1 MSHITFRFWK
11 FSLLELLPTGHVL
24 VLIFQFLSYSLLA
37 PSFVIIL
44 CLWKITGTENSNWD
58 WDWEKNQNN
67 NNNNN
72 IILKLSNNLF
82 YFHLLFWRLPD
93 NFVSLLGFPENF
105 HFYVWIWIRKL
116 SEEFFHF
123 QIISLKFFYF
133 RSLLEEYQLRKLSEK
148 IFHFQI
154 ISSHF

>member
-1 MSHITFRFWK
+1 VRLIVWTHITFRFWK

-24 VLIFQFLSYSLLA
+24 VLIFQFLFA
-37 PSFVIIL
+37 PRSIL
-44 CLWKITGTENSNWD
+44 CHNFMFMKNYWNRNNN

-93 NFVSLLGFPENF
+93 NFDSLLGFPENF

-123 QIISLKFFYF
+123 HIISLKFFLLSIAF
-133 RSLLEEYQLRKLSEK
+133 RR
-148 IFHFQI
+148 
-154 ISSHF
+154 ISVAKT

>member
-1 MSHITFRFWK
+1 MYHITFRFWK
-11 FSLLELLPTGHVL
+11 FSLLELLPLPTGHVL
-24 VLIFQFLSYSLLA
+24 VLIFQFLFA

-44 CLWKITGTENSNWD
+44 CLWKITGTENNN

-123 QIISLKFFYF
+123 QIISLKFFLLSIAF
-133 RSLLEEYQLRKLSEK
+133 RR
-148 IFHFQI
+148 
-154 ISSHF
+154 ISVAKT